1 MTGRLARWTFLTP
14 AVLLAAGGC
23 LASKGD
29 IRLLQDQLASMQST
43 QTRADSL
50 RRMQADSALAL
61 IAQANDS
68 VHALSSRFL
77 SFQAK
82 TSSDLYDMGRQLIT
96 IQELTGQNQRRVQEL
111 RASLEARNDAQAAA
125 QPAAPGDTTHPT
137 AAGPGPAQLYQIAF
151 DQLSRGSYAAA
162 RTAFQDLLTRYPTY
176 EDAPAAQYYIG
187 QAYDLEKN
195 RAAADSVYQLVVSKY
210 PQSPKAAT
218 ALYKYAQSLLA
229 QGHRAQ
235 ARAALER
242 VVRDYPN
249 SDESSFARDLL
260 KTIK

>member
-1 MTGRLARWTFLTP
+1 MTRQFRRWTFLTP

-29 IRLLQDQLASMQST
+29 IRLLQDQLVSMQTT
-43 QTRADSL
+43 QARADSL
-50 RRMQADSALAL
+50 RRMQTDSVLAL
-61 IAQANDS
+61 VERANDS
-68 VHALSSRFL
+68 VHTLSSRFL
-77 SFQAK
+77 NFQAK

-111 RASLEARNDAQAAA
+111 RASLEASREAAPT
-125 QPAAPGDTTHPT
+125 QPPAPGDTTQPA
-137 AAGPGPAQLYQIAF
+137 AAGPGPAQLYQIAY
-151 DQLSRGSYAAA
+151 DQLSRGAYGSA
-162 RTAFQDLLTRYPTY
+162 RQAFQDLLTRYPSY

-187 QAYDLEKN
+187 YAYDLEKN

-210 PQSPKAAT
+210 PKSPNAPT
-218 ALYKYAQSLLA
+218 ALYKYAQSQLA

-235 ARAALER
+235 ARSALER
-242 VVRDYPN
+242 IVRDYPN
-249 SDESSFARDLL
+249 SDESSFARDQL

>member
-1 MTGRLARWTFLTP
+1 MTSRIRRWTSLTP

-43 QTRADSL
+43 QARADSL
-50 RRMQADSALAL
+50 RRVQTDSVLAL
-61 IAQANDS
+61 VAQANDS
-68 VHALSSRFL
+68 VHNLSSRFL
-77 SFQAK
+77 NFQAK

-111 RASLEARNDAQAAA
+111 RASLESRNEEAAAA
-125 QPAAPGDTTHPT
+125 QPAAPGDTTRP
-137 AAGPGPAQLYQIAF
+137 AAGPGPAQLYQIAY

-187 QAYDLEKN
+187 YAYEHENN

-210 PQSPKAAT
+210 PKSAKAAT
-218 ALYKYAQSLLA
+218 ALYKYAQSQLA
-229 QGHRAQ
+229 QGHRAA

-242 VVRDYPN
+242 VIRDYPD
-249 SDESSFARDLL
+249 SDESSIARDQL